1 MNVLHV
7 INSLGSGG
15 AEKLLTDY
23 LKYENKNEDN
33 NHYLYL
39 LSRTNNIFLDELK
52 ELDVIVKISKRNS
65 IYNPLQILDLMKF
78 IRETEPQV
86 IHAHL
91 FPTLYFISFI
101 SLIYQKSRF
110 VFTEHN
116 TKNRRMGKRPFR
128 IIENLVY
135 SRYQSIIA
143 ISEAVKAN
151 LNKWLY
157 NKNPNIHVVHNGI
170 NLSRFKSAK
179 EFDLRKELGLKQDSI
194 LLVMVA
200 RLSDQK
206 DHNSV
211 LEALSL
217 LPSIYYLLLVGEGP
231 KKKSIIEKSIELE
244 LTDRVIFLGY
254 RSDVPEIYKSSNV
267 AILYSHYEGF
277 GISALEAVASSTP
290 LVISDNDGLRDIMKS
305 FDNVEVASSREEIA
319 NAILKFTTI
328 YLTETVCESKGLH
341 KYSIEYYSRSIESIY
356 LRLLKQ

>member
-23 LKYENKNEDN
+23 LKYENKNKDN

-52 ELDVIVKISKRNS
+52 DLGVIVKISKLKS

-110 VFTEHN
+110 VFTEHS
-116 TKNRRMGKRPFR
+116 TKNRRMGKRPLR
-128 IIENLVY
+128 TIENLVY
-135 SRYQSIIA
+135 SRFQSIIA
-143 ISEAVKAN
+143 ISEAVKTN

-157 NKNPNIHVVHNGI
+157 NKSPNIYVVHNGI

-217 LPSIYYLLLVGEGP
+217 LPSDYYLLLVGEGP
-231 KKKSIIEKSIELE
+231 KKNEIIEKTYKLE
-244 LTDRVIFLGY
+244 LKDRVFLLGF
-254 RSDVPEIYKSSNV
+254 RTDVPELYKSSNL

-277 GISALEAVASSTP
+277 GISALEAIACSIP
-290 LVISDNDGLRDIMKS
+290 LVISNSPGMREIVGS
-305 FDNVEVASSREEIA
+305 HNNVAIASSVNELAEK
-319 NAILKFTTI
+319 ILQLTVQNLNLNNTNNHLLNKF
-328 YLTETVCESKGLH
+328 
-341 KYSIEYYSRSIESIY
+341 SIESYSQSLNAIY
-356 LRLLKQ
+356 NSLI

>member
-23 LKYENKNEDN
+23 LKYENKNKDN
-33 NHYLYL
+33 NHYLFI
-39 LSRTNNIFLDELK
+39 LSRTKNIFLDELK
-52 ELDVIVKISKRNS
+52 ELDVIVKISKRKS

-110 VFTEHN
+110 VFTEHS

-128 IIENLVY
+128 FIENLVY

-157 NKNPNIHVVHNGI
+157 NKSPNIHVVHNGI
-170 NLSRFKSAK
+170 NLGRYKSAK

-206 DHNSV
+206 DHISV
-211 LEALSL
+211 LEALAL
-217 LPSIYYLLLVGEGP
+217 LPSNYYLLLVGEGP
-231 KKKSIIEKSIELE
+231 KKNEIIEKANKLE
-244 LTDRVIFLGY
+244 LKDRVFLLGF
-254 RSDVPEIYKSSNV
+254 RTDVPELYKSSNL

-277 GISALEAVASSTP
+277 GISALEAIACSIP
-290 LVISDNDGLRDIMKS
+290 LVISNTPGMREIVGS
-305 FDNVEVASSREEIA
+305 YNNVAVASSVDELA
-319 NAILKFTTI
+319 DKILI
-328 YLTETVCESKGLH
+328 LSGEYLNFNKSNERLLDN
-341 KYSIEYYSRSIESIY
+341 YSIESYSQSLESIY
-356 LRLLKQ
+356 DGKN